1 VVEEAAIE
9 ELLLKRTV
17 GVTREGKDGGEGEEE
32 EEEEEVGGRDS
43 LK

>member
-1 VVEEAAIE
+1 MVEEAAIE

-17 GVTREGKDGGEGEEE
+17 GVAREGKDDEEEEE
-32 EEEEEVGGRDS
+32 EEEEEVGGRGS